1 MWFTDAVDVPDEI
14 VDALSDGNL
23 VIFVGAGASLAHPS
37 NLPLFTELTRLVA
50 QDAHR
55 PYDPNTGETED
66 AFLDRLERTGVSVH
80 ELVRARVG
88 RTDSQPNALH
98 SAIVELF
105 TRVEDVR
112 VVTTNY
118 DKHLS
123 TAAEQ
128 KFGVAPP
135 SYCGPALPLGR
146 DFSGIVNIH
155 GCEDG
160 RASDL
165 VVTSTDFGRAY
176 LTDAWAARFLSEL
189 FARYTTLF
197 VGYSHK
203 DVVMKYLA
211 QGLRPGSRRFGFLS
225 DDQDA
230 GEWGPLELQP
240 IPYPHSADHGALN
253 EVITAWSE
261 WVRMGLL
268 DHESRMKLLV
278 AKDPPVTPADVSY
291 VERTIRDDV
300 NCRFFAQHAPKTAA
314 WLDWIVH
321 RPPFRTLFAPGR
333 RLSPAASML
342 AAWFT
347 DCVLEV
353 PDEALSSAQTHGGML
368 SEDLAARIAYAF
380 SRSSPDPKALGRWA
394 ALLVGTTAAEPC
406 SKMSALLASRRW
418 PDDRDVALFLL
429 EHLMQ
434 PRVTLRPT
442 FRLSG
447 GGAAED
453 STEFQIDSL
462 FGDDYWLREAWS
474 DFFRPHLEELAERV
488 SAIIEHRLTS
498 IHRTLQTVS
507 QANDRWDTH
516 SFLRS
521 GIEPNG
527 QDNLL
532 SPVGFLVDCGRD
544 CLVHLLAHHVEVGAA
559 LVARWERSEAPLLR
573 RLAMH
578 GWIERSDK
586 SSAEKLQ
593 HVLDGQHLFHYATKH
608 EVFRLI
614 QTCLPS
620 AHDFED
626 DFLAAILAGP
636 PARDS
641 LDGAGLNQRLF
652 LDLLTWAAQT
662 VPDSSAI
669 SEALAL
675 FRADHPDLQPSSHLG
690 QDLWIEPGFHAP
702 DPVPVEDLLACH
714 TIAALEELL
723 AAAAVTDLPA
733 AFMSALQVPQ
743 LLASTAA
750 ETPSWAI
757 TLIEDLCEN
766 KLFGSEY
773 WEPLMSGLSRALP
786 AVDAATTLRL
796 MELVDMTLREA
807 AAAEEAG
814 ALLPV
819 ISDLI
824 LSVVRLPSVERT
836 LLDKLEGV
844 ALLVAQHVG
853 SGPEPPA
860 VERLE
865 RALDHAYNTWT
876 GWAARFWVGAIS
888 QRWRLDEDSW
898 SGMSSTEKDAAQLLL
913 RSGGERLPSVQII
926 FGANYAFLLS
936 ADQQWCDSQLLPL
949 FDWTQLSAERVWA
962 GFVQERRWDE
972 RALRDLKPSMREAF
986 AHLRNEV
993 GKQLAEAFGEVVV
1006 RSSADNTG
1014 DGTIGDFIARADIP
1028 MRKAFA
1034 ESVGWWLHQMTPAS
1048 AEQAWGGWILG
1059 YLADRVADRP
1069 LALDPEE
1076 SGAMLRWVTAA
1087 SDHFPQAVGLY
1098 LQAPIALDHV
1108 TLVFKDI
1115 EDRAIA
1121 DHHPRPLARLLNSVL
1136 AGTTSS
1142 WISCGDLNRLVHEFL
1157 ERLEAGDRGT
1167 ILGIC
1172 TQAIRLGC
1180 DAAVGWRDAVNAKW
1194 PLAPAE
1200 DGHTPSA
1207 PGAES

>member
-1 MWFTDAVDVPDEI
+1 MWFTDAVDVPDEV

-23 VIFVGAGASLAHPS
+23 VIFVGAGTSLAHPS
-37 NLPLFTELTRLVA
+37 NVPLFTELTRLVA

-55 PYDPNTGETED
+55 PYDPKGGETED

-105 TRVEDVR
+105 ARVEDVR

-128 KFGVAPP
+128 KFGVAPLT
-135 SYCGPALPLGR
+135 YCGPALPLGR

-155 GCEDG
+155 GCVDG

-165 VVTSTDFGRAY
+165 VLTSTDFGRAY

-253 EVITAWSE
+253 EVITAWSQ

-314 WLDWIVH
+314 WLDWILH
-321 RPPFRTLFAPGR
+321 RPPFPTLFAPGR
-333 RLSPAASML
+333 RLSPAAAML
-342 AAWFT
+342 AAWFA
-347 DCVLEV
+347 DCVKEV
-353 PDEALSSAQTHGGML
+353 PDEALSSAQAHGGML
-368 SEDLAARIAYAF
+368 NDELAFWIANAF
-380 SRSSPDPKALGRWA
+380 SHSSPDPKALGRWA
-394 ALLVGTTAAEPC
+394 AVLVGTTAVEP
-406 SKMSALLASRRW
+406 SRQMSTLLANRRW
-418 PDDRDVALFLL
+418 PDDRDVALLL
-429 EHLMQ
+429 FEHLTQ
-434 PRVTLRPT
+434 ARVTLRPT

-447 GGAAED
+447 SGDAED

-462 FGDDYWLREAWS
+462 VGHDYWLRKAWS
-474 DFFRPHLEELAERV
+474 DFFQPHLDELAERV

-498 IHRTLQTVS
+498 NHHTLQTVG
-507 QANDRWDTH
+507 QANDRWDSH
-516 SFLRS
+516 SFRRS
-521 GIEPNG
+521 GVEPND

-532 SPVGFLVDCGRD
+532 SSGDFLVDCARD
-544 CLVHLLAHHVEVGAA
+544 CLEHLLAHHPEGGSA

-593 HVLDGQHLFHYATKH
+593 HVIEDQHLFHYATKH

-620 AHDFED
+620 ARELED
-626 DFLAAILAGP
+626 EMLAAILAGP
-636 PARDS
+636 PAHDS
-641 LDGAGLNQRLF
+641 LDGEGLNDHLI
-652 LDLLTWAAQT
+652 LDLLAWVAEVA
-662 VPDSSAI
+662 PDSSAI
-669 SEALAL
+669 SDALAL

-702 DPVPVEDLLACH
+702 DPVSVEDLLACH
-714 TIAALEELL
+714 TIAGLEELL
-723 AAAAVTDLPA
+723 AAEPPTDPHT
-733 AFMSALQVPQ
+733 AFMSAFQVPQ

-757 TLIEDLCEN
+757 TLIEDLCKN

-773 WEPLMSGLSRALP
+773 WEPLMSGLSRAIP
-786 AVDAATTLRL
+786 AVDGATPPQL
-796 MELVDMTLREA
+796 MELVGMTLREA
-807 AAAEEAG
+807 AAAGEVG
-814 ALLPV
+814 ALLPFV
-819 ISDLI
+819 SDLLLAI
-824 LSVVRLPSVERT
+824 VRLPSIDRK
-836 LLDKLEGV
+836 LLDELEGV
-844 ALLVAQHVG
+844 GLLVAQHVA

-860 VERLE
+860 AERLE
-865 RALDHAYNTWT
+865 RALDHAYITWT

-888 QRWRLDEDSW
+888 HRWRLDEDSW

-913 RSGGERLPSVQII
+913 RSEGDRPTAVQII
-926 FGANYAFLLS
+926 FAANYAFLLS
-936 ADQQWCDSQLLPL
+936 ADQQWCESQLLPL
-949 FDWTQLSAERVWA
+949 FDWTQLTAERVWA
-962 GFVQERRWDE
+962 GFLQERRWDE

-986 AHLRNEV
+986 ARLRHDV
-993 GKQLAEAFGEVVV
+993 GKQLAERFGEVVV
-1006 RSSADNTG
+1006 RSSADNRG

-1034 ESVGWWLHQMTPAS
+1034 DSVGWWLHQMTPAS
-1048 AEQAWGGWILG
+1048 SEQAWCAWILG
-1059 YLADRVADRP
+1059 YLEDRIAARP

-1087 SDHFPQAVGLY
+1087 GDHFPQAVDLY
-1098 LQAPIALDHV
+1098 LQAPIALDHI
-1108 TLVFKDI
+1108 TLFFKDI

-1121 DHHPRPLARLLNSVL
+1121 EHYPRPLARLLNSVL
-1136 AGTTSS
+1136 GGTNSS
-1142 WISCGDLNRLVHEFL
+1142 GVSCGDLDRLVLEFL
-1157 ERLEAGDRGT
+1157 ERLGD
-1167 ILGIC
+1167 C
-1172 TQAIRLGC
+1172 
-1180 DAAVGWRDAVNAKW
+1180 
-1194 PLAPAE
+1194 
-1200 DGHTPSA
+1200 
-1207 PGAES
+1207 